1 MTLKKIVMATA
12 LLTAAN
18 LALADGNNCPN
29 ITHQQLTDALKANIA
44 PTGGPSNG
52 GLDFHMW
59 ASVVSPDGVVCLVTK
74 SGDNLN
80 DQWMGS
86 RIISAQK
93 AYTAIAFS
101 TPTFALS
108 TANLFAAVQPG
119 GSLYGLQFSNPIDT
133 KMAYR
138 GGGDKFGTSKDPMVG
153 TRTGGVNIFGGG
165 LALYDSDGN
174 LVGALGVSGDT
185 SCADHN
191 VAWRVRSALGL
202 NNVPG
207 GVSSHNDDNIIYDAP
222 GGRDAGNNNGK
233 IDGFEHA
240 DCGNS
245 EKTVNAGL

>member
-1 MTLKKIVMATA
+1 MLKKIIPVIT
-12 LLTAAN
+12 LLGVVN
-18 LALADGNNCPN
+18 PVLADKASCPD
-29 ITHQQLTDALKANIA
+29 ISHKELTDALKASIS

-59 ASVVSPDGVVCLVTK
+59 ATVVSTDGIVCLVTK
-74 SGDNLN
+74 SGENLN

-119 GSLYGLQFSNPIDT
+119 GSLFGLQFSNPINPKT
-133 KMAYR
+133 AYR
-138 GGGDKFGTSKDPMVG
+138 GGGDRFGTSKDPMVRS
-153 TRTGGVNIFGGG
+153 RTGGVNVFGGG
-165 LALYDSDGN
+165 LALYDSAGN
-174 LVGALGVSGDT
+174 LVGAIGVSGDT

-191 VAWRVRSALGL
+191 IAWRTRTALGL
-202 NNVPG
+202 NNVPA
-207 GVSSHNDDNIIYDAP
+207 GVSSHNDDNIIYDTA
-222 GGRDAGNNNGK
+222 GGRDTGNNNGT

-240 DCGNS
+240 DCGNN
-245 EKTVNAGL
+245 EKAVNAGL